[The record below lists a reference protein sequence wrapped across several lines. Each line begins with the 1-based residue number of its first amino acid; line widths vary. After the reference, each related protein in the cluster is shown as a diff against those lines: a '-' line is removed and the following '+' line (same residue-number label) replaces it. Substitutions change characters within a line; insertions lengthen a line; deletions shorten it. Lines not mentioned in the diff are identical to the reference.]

1 MDQILI
7 NLLNGLSSGLLLFM
21 LSSGLTLIFSM
32 MGVLNFAHA
41 SFYMVG
47 AYLGYA
53 MAGVIGFWP
62 ALVLAPLAVGG
73 LGALFE
79 RSALRRVHKFG
90 HVPEL
95 LITFGLS
102 YVVLEVV
109 QLVWGRSSVP
119 FSPPAQLQGSAFT
132 IVQSSVSGLS
142 VVLGQAP
149 AEMCQAAAGAAV
161 ACSRFPLTRAFMMAI
176 ALLMLVALWAL
187 LTRTRI
193 GLVIQAALTHPEMAE
208 ALGHNVPRVF
218 MLVFGS
224 GCALAGLAGVIGGIT
239 FVTEPSMA
247 AVVGSIIF
255 VVVVVGGIGSLA
267 GAFVGSILV
276 GLLQTLPLT
285 VDGSLATLLNQF
297 FGAGIGPQT
306 PGWPLLRITMA
317 QAAPIL
323 PYLLLVLI
331 LIFRPKG
338 LLGTR
343 EG

>member
-1 MDQILI
+1 
-7 NLLNGLSSGLLLFM
+7 
-21 LSSGLTLIFSM
+21 M
-32 MGVLNFAHA
+32 MGV
-41 SFYMVG
+41 
-47 AYLGYA
+47 
-53 MAGVIGFWP
+53 
-62 ALVLAPLAVGG
+62 
-73 LGALFE
+73 
-79 RSALRRVHKFG
+79 
-90 HVPEL
+90 
-95 LITFGLS
+95 
-102 YVVLEVV
+102 
-109 QLVWGRSSVP
+109 
-119 FSPPAQLQGSAFT
+119 
-132 IVQSSVSGLS
+132 
-142 VVLGQAP
+142 
-149 AEMCQAAAGAAV
+149 
-161 ACSRFPLTRAFMMAI
+161 

-208 ALGHNVPRVF
+208 ALGHNVPRVL

-239 FVTEPSMA
+239 FITEPSMA
-247 AVVGSIIF
+247 AVVGTIIF

-285 VDGSLATLLNQF
+285 VDGSLATLLNQL
-297 FGAGIGPQT
+297 FGPGT